1 MQMPYGTLSMADL
14 LATTSQTV
22 IDFGEERIWE
32 VFSDFLAA
40 HQVLYGQLRD
50 AYCETT
56 EELLFGIGGIS
67 DMEMQ
72 EVDEFGAPQPQKVTA
87 GEPMGLPLRLY
98 SGEIQWTR
106 QFFLASTV
114 QEVAAQFQG
123 ILTADL
129 RKLAF
134 EIKRALFIPTNYSFV
149 DRLTREKP
157 TLAVKRLANADSAAI
172 PTGPNG
178 EVFDASTH
186 THYLG
191 SATLTAAALTSLIA
205 TVREHGS
212 AGSIVVEI
220 NQAQEATVRGLSG
233 FDRYIDSRIVMNN
246 AASYAGNRS
255 LDFSN
260 IYNRPIGLFDGA
272 EVWVKPWVP
281 ANYQLA
287 RATAGRKVLGFR
299 VPKIGPKGLILASED
314 ESYPLRARRW
324 ERKFGVG
331 VINRVGAAVLYS
343 ANSTYAAPS
352 LAA

>member
-1 MQMPYGTLSMADL
+1 MPYGTLSMADL

-22 IDFGEERIWE
+22 IQYGEDRIWE
-32 VFSDFLAA
+32 VFRDFLDA
-40 HQVLYGQLRD
+40 HEILYGQLRD
-50 AYCETT
+50 AYCEETT
-56 EELLFGIGGIS
+56 ELLFGIGGIS

-98 SGEIQWTR
+98 NGAIQWTR
-106 QFFLASTV
+106 QYFLASTV
-114 QEVAAQFQG
+114 SEVAAQFQG
-123 ILTADL
+123 LLTADL
-129 RKLAF
+129 RRLAF

-149 DRLTREKP
+149 DRLTRERP

-178 EVFDASTH
+178 EVFDSSTH

-205 TVREHGS
+205 TVREHGNS
-212 AGSIVVEI
+212 GGIRVEI
-220 NQAQEATVRGLSG
+220 NQAQEATVRGLAG
-233 FDRYIDSRIVMNN
+233 FTPYIDARVVMNN
-246 AASYAGNRS
+246 AAAYATGT
-255 LDFSN
+255 LTFDN
-260 IYNRPIGLFDGA
+260 IYNRPIGIFDGA
-272 EVWVKPWVP
+272 EIWVKPWVP

-299 VPKIGPKGLILASED
+299 VPKIGPKGLELVAED
-314 ESYPLRARRW
+314 EAYPLRARIW

-343 ANSTYAAPS
+343 ANSTYAAPT